1 MYISDVSYAVRV
13 RRCRSDGVTPANKTP
28 DPGCRGPESTK
39 LTRRAEETSNAPAAR
54 PPGRGKR
61 EVNEIYRDKTAKL
74 VHVLDAPRL
83 APVLSRAPGRA
94 LPGTGRAVVRVEIK
108 PGTNMHR

>member
-1 MYISDVSYAVRV
+1 VPGTRKYKVDAP
-13 RRCRSDGVTPANKTP
+13 RRRNEQRA
-28 DPGCRGPESTK
+28 
-39 LTRRAEETSNAPAAR
+39 RRPAAR
-54 PPGRGKR
+54 AR
-61 EVNEIYRDKTAKL
+61 EERSERDKTAKL